1 MQTLEELHAHYQ
13 AVRARLN
20 GTAPKAKAV
29 CIEPPSQP
37 ELPKVKSTVI
47 EFTEPTFINQSDL
60 IVYRVANKHGVK
72 VSDIKGPSRVQKY
85 VYARQEAA
93 YHLRFERNL
102 SWTQIGQKLGGRDHT
117 TIIYAI
123 KAHTKRLAERTAT
136 LDEPSVL
143 PEHTPVIQA
152 V

>member
-13 AVRARLN
+13 AVRARLT
-20 GTAPKAKAV
+20 GPVKKVEAVRIAPPPKA
-29 CIEPPSQP
+29 EPK
-37 ELPKVKSTVI
+37 EERTVI
-47 EFTEPTFINQSDL
+47 KFTEPTFVNQSDL
-60 IVYRVANKHGVK
+60 ILYRVADKHRVK
-72 VSDIKGPSRVQKY
+72 VSDIKGQSRKQKY

-123 KAHTKRLAERTAT
+123 KAHTKRLAERTDT
-136 LDEPSVL
+136 LDEPSVV
-143 PEHTPVIQA
+143 PAPHAEAQA